1 MYLCVDVALASAWT
15 GGRILIHSFMHPSL
29 VLYGSE
35 CSSLKKMEALQT
47 DTETQNGGLVGD
59 CCNYSGNILGNY
71 VDHIPTEQQ

>member
-1 MYLCVDVALASAWT
+1 
-15 GGRILIHSFMHPSL
+15 MHPSL